1 MKKVAILNLLNKSF
15 LYRYCAY
22 LIHKRACL
30 KDPIGEIN
38 RIYEPV
44 FGRKVNLSNPQNLV
58 EKIFWMEMYGDLSN
72 WTLMA
77 DKYRMRE
84 YVTLRGCGQYL
95 PKLYAVWHSL
105 KSFSKQSWEELPSQF
120 VIKANNG
127 CGTVKIIK
135 DKKQTNFWKLKKTL
149 YEWLAIPY
157 GYSGYQR
164 HYLAIPPCIIA
175 EELLKQDDTLNKLS
189 PTSMVDFKI
198 WSFNG
203 EPYCILV
210 TYNRQ
215 NGRHSIDL
223 YDTQWVRINSNLRS
237 HSSVTIA
244 DGDVFPKPSCLAE
257 MLNIAAILSKGHPQ
271 MRVDFYIV
279 NGKPVLGELTMASG
293 VGSYSNEF
301 YETLGSLTDIS
312 LMKLK

>member
-1 MKKVAILNLLNKSF
+1 
-15 LYRYCAY
+15 
-22 LIHKRACL
+22 
-30 KDPIGEIN
+30 
-38 RIYEPV
+38 
-44 FGRKVNLSNPQNLV
+44 
-58 EKIFWMEMYGDLSN
+58 
-72 WTLMA
+72 
-77 DKYRMRE
+77 
-84 YVTLRGCGQYL
+84 
-95 PKLYAVWHSL
+95 
-105 KSFSKQSWEELPSQF
+105 
-120 VIKANNG
+120 
-127 CGTVKIIK
+127 
-135 DKKQTNFWKLKKTL
+135 
-149 YEWLAIPY
+149 
-157 GYSGYQR
+157 
-164 HYLAIPPCIIA
+164 
-175 EELLKQDDTLNKLS
+175 
-189 PTSMVDFKI
+189 MVDFKI

-244 DGDVFPKPSCLAE
+244 DGDVFPKPSCLVE